1 MRVPGLLLLA
11 AILLCSTIAVA
22 APKVAVIYSSW
33 GGSSFQNEYDDAV
46 RNLGWGLEKYENIK
60 IPELA
65 GRLAEFDVV
74 ISASTGNYEHVQ
86 DMGLYKDQWL
96 SFLNKGGILLVVDAN
111 YESVL
116 NSWVNKFGDD
126 FVLTSSGCSPF
137 TNKNGGSS
145 EVKFDTKSPIL
156 TVPNDIR
163 NDFVRE
169 SGIWAHLETWPA
181 GWTSIITCADNKSLF
196 LYKRVGKGLVAV
208 TSYAS
213 FQGIESK
220 VLSEKLL
227 NNLLM
232 FTQSSASGI
241 EIVSS
246 SFPDA
251 VPGVHKGTVVVH
263 NISGAAK
270 DISVRLSSE
279 PAGAI
284 SGVQSIPVQVASGK
298 TAKIPFSMN
307 IKARGNI
314 ALTVDILANGQN
326 PVSLVRKFDV
336 PEVMVFKTRNRHLFD
351 AASITFNS
359 MLAPDSEI
367 SLKDCTLEINIDG
380 KKVQSIKSPKYSDR
394 YSIKTSGMAYGLHK
408 AEGRLMHK
416 GSEVAKRDTEFVL
429 NREAKIHS
437 RADGTL
443 LVDGKPEFPFGWY
456 HVSWATSLQ
465 DRLDFIK
472 SIGEAGFNVAHLSC
486 TKAEDWK
493 AVLDQSEKVGVKVIT
508 EYGGDYPALI
518 NTYKDHPAVMAW
530 NPGDEPDGAGISP
543 DEMLRRANSF
553 RDIDPNHPAYMVLC
567 VPPTYARYAGS
578 ADIIAPDIYPIPG
591 GKVRDVYK
599 FLISART
606 EASKNDRPI
615 WAVVQCFG
623 YASANT
629 WRVPTVDEC
638 RNMTYQALLAGAK
651 GIIYYTYLDSGFEV
665 RKFPELW
672 QGMKDLVPEINTMKP
687 FLMSGLPVAIKTS
700 SDDIVAG
707 VWNAQKEHMLIVA
720 NTSSTETLNIKI
732 PLPAGASK
740 TWKAILAR
748 DSAGLTVSGNKLTG
762 KLRPLGAAVFGY

>member
-1 MRVPGLLLLA
+1 MPGLFLLA

-33 GGSSFQNEYDDAV
+33 GGSSFQNEFDDAV
-46 RNLGWGLEKYENIK
+46 KNLGWGLEKYENIK
-60 IPELA
+60 IPEMA
-65 GRLAEFDVV
+65 GKLGEFDVI
-74 ISASTGNYEHVQ
+74 ISSSTGNYEHVQ
-86 DMGLYKDQWL
+86 DMGLYKDHWL

-126 FVLTSSGCSPF
+126 FILTTSGCAPF
-137 TNKNGGSS
+137 TGKNEGNS
-145 EVKFDTKSPIL
+145 EVKFDAKSPIL

-163 NDFVRE
+163 SDFVRE
-169 SGIWAHLETWPA
+169 GGIWSHLESWPA
-181 GWTSIITCADNKSLF
+181 GWTSIITCADSKSLF

-213 FQGIESK
+213 FQGTESK

-246 SFPDA
+246 SFPEA
-251 VPGVHKGTVVVH
+251 VPGVHKGSVVVH

-279 PAGAI
+279 PKGAI
-284 SGVQSIPVQVASGK
+284 TGVQSTPVQVAPGK
-298 TAKIPFSMN
+298 NAKIPFGID
-307 IKARGNI
+307 IKSRGSI
-314 ALTVDILANGQN
+314 TLTVDILTDGQSPIN
-326 PVSLVRKFDV
+326 LVRKFDV
-336 PEVMVFKTRNRHLFD
+336 PEMMVFKTKNRHLFN
-351 AASITFNS
+351 ATSVAFTSK
-359 MLAPDSEI
+359 LAPDSEI
-367 SLKDCTLEINIDG
+367 SLKNCILEIFIDG
-380 KKVQSIKSPKYSDR
+380 KKMQTIKSPKHSDT
-394 YSIKTSGMAYGLHK
+394 YKVKTSGMAYGLHK
-408 AEGRLMHK
+408 AEGRLK
-416 GSEVAKRDTEFVL
+416 QNGTIIANRDTEFVL
-429 NREAKIHS
+429 NNEAKIHS

-443 LVDGKPEFPFGWY
+443 LIDGKPEFPFGWY

-508 EYGGDYPALI
+508 EYNGDYPALI

-530 NPGDEPDGAGISP
+530 NPGDEPDGQGISP
-543 DEMLRRANSF
+543 EEMLRRANSF

-567 VPPTYARYAGS
+567 VPPTYAKYAGS
-578 ADIIAPDIYPIPG
+578 ADIIAPDIYPVPH
-591 GKVRDVYK
+591 GKVSDVFK

-623 YASANT
+623 YAAANT

-672 QGMKDLVPEINTMKP
+672 QGMKDLVPEINIMKP

-700 SDDIVAG
+700 SDDILAG
-707 VWNAQKEHMLIVA
+707 VWKSQKDHMVIVA
-720 NTSSTETLNIKI
+720 NTSSTDTLEVKI
-732 PLPAGASK
+732 SLPAGASK
-740 TWKAILAR
+740 TWKAVLTR
-748 DSAGLTVSGNKLTG
+748 DSADLTVSGNKLTG